1 MRENDSN
8 GRCLMAIRIYSAIS
22 KQPKAAYF
30 AIDLNAVYTPQK
42 YAIWVVLKH
51 DQLISINMWLLP
63 ELRFPKLAYQ
73 ITSNVYNHRTWWF
86 IEPWTFDCQPRP
98 RLLTRERAINL
109 KVTDEQPRWRLSTD
123 KAARPVVT
131 PFQLAMFLLS
141 PQCKCD
147 HSTIKTHADIC
158 AVDSGGSVVCS

>member
-30 AIDLNAVYTPQK
+30 AINLNAVYMPQK

-73 ITSNVYNHRTWWF
+73 ITSSVYNHRTRWF

-98 RLLTRERAINL
+98 RLLTRERELLIWRSRMSNRAGGWARTKPLGRLWRHFSSQCFFYLSSVN
-109 KVTDEQPRWRLSTD
+109 VTTAPSKRTQT
-123 KAARPVVT
+123 
-131 PFQLAMFLLS
+131 
-141 PQCKCD
+141 
-147 HSTIKTHADIC
+147 
-158 AVDSGGSVVCS
+158 SVP

>member
-30 AIDLNAVYTPQK
+30 AINLNAVYTPQK

-73 ITSNVYNHRTWWF
+73 ITSSVYNHRTRWF

-98 RLLTRERAINL
+98 RLLTRERELLIWRSRMSNRAGGWARTKPLGRLWRHFSSQCFFYLRSVN
-109 KVTDEQPRWRLSTD
+109 VTTAPSKRMQT
-123 KAARPVVT
+123 
-131 PFQLAMFLLS
+131 
-141 PQCKCD
+141 
-147 HSTIKTHADIC
+147 
-158 AVDSGGSVVCS
+158 SVP